1 MPNLLDQIKTLL
13 CFNPYCG
20 WLIILLIAFIAAFV
34 IALLS
39 SFIAEKLKVLENKS
53 TVLLN
58 AISIQILINLKFF
71 VLFFWFFGFL
81 SKFLNP
87 NDFISKIIQVCLV
100 FATAYQFSIWGLS
113 LLKKWQ
119 AAILSQ
125 KIYQNPASSA
135 ALGLLYR
142 AIQTVFL
149 LLVLL
154 ISLSNLNVNIG
165 ALLTGLGIGGIAVA
179 LAAQN
184 ILVDLL
190 ASLSIVLDKPFCV
203 GDLISTG
210 NEKGVVEQIGI
221 KTTRLRSVSGEQLV
235 ISNKNLLESR
245 IQNFKR
251 MTQKRVLQ
259 TFCVVYS
266 TDPELLKNIPIW
278 VKNIVD
284 QRPNVKFDHCHL
296 MTYGESGL
304 LYELVFFV
312 LSQDSNIYLNT
323 QQDILLEILI
333 KLRSEQVS
341 ISFPTRTVYLEK

>member
-20 WLIILLIAFIAAFV
+20 WFIILMIAFVASFV
-34 IALLS
+34 LSLLS
-39 SFIAEKLKVLENKS
+39 RFIAEKLKKLEHKS
-53 TVLLN
+53 AIFWNTVL
-58 AISIQILINLKFF
+58 IQLFSNLKFF
-71 VLFFWFFGFL
+71 VLFFWFFDFL

-87 NDFISKIIQVCLV
+87 NDLISKIIQVCLV
-100 FATAYQFSIWGLS
+100 LATAYQFSIWGLS

-119 AAILSQ
+119 SSILSQ

-142 AIQTVFL
+142 TVQTVFL

-165 ALLTGLGIGGIAVA
+165 ALLAGLGIGGIAVA

-221 KTTRLRSVSGEQLV
+221 KTTRLRSVSGEQLI

-259 TFCVVYS
+259 TFCVSYS
-266 TDPELLKNIPIW
+266 THPDLLKNIPIW
-278 VKNIVD
+278 VKNIID
-284 QRPNVKFDHCHL
+284 QKQNVLFDHCHL
-296 MTYGESGL
+296 IAYGESGL
-304 LYELVFFV
+304 IYELVFFV
-312 LSQDSNIYLNT
+312 LGKDSTVYLNT
-323 QQDILLEILI
+323 QQDILLEILT